1 MITIEQL
8 KEVAKLKGIRNL
20 GYAEKDYLID
30 LILLSISR
38 NTKNELVFKGGTC
51 LYKFYKIDR
60 FSEDIDFTLR
70 KELDIDKLL
79 EKIISDL
86 KSFGIEAEIKLKKK
100 FFNSVMTTIRTKGP
114 MYTGTPQTF
123 SNIRIDINL
132 KSSVD
137 TEPEVAKYSSLY
149 PDIPAFSLVIM
160 QKKEILSEKI
170 RTILT
175 REKARDA
182 YDLWFLLE
190 KGVEFD
196 EKLVKEKLKYYNEEW
211 DITKFKKKL
220 DLKRKLWDVELK
232 PLINNVPD
240 FGKVK
245 KTILEKVVG

>member
-30 LILLSISR
+30 IILLSISR

-70 KELDIDKLL
+70 KELDVDRLL

-86 KSFGIEAEIKLKKK
+86 KSFGIEAEIKIKKK
-100 FFNSVMTTIRTKGP
+100 ALNSVMTTIRTKGP
-114 MYTGTPQTF
+114 LYAGTSQTF

-137 TEPEVAKYSSLY
+137 IDINLKSSVDIEPEVAKYSSLH
-149 PDIPAFSLVIM
+149 PDIPTFSLVIM
-160 QKKEILSEKI
+160 QEKEIFSEKI

-175 REKARDA
+175 REKARDV

-190 KGVEFD
+190 KGVW
-196 EKLVKEKLKYYNEEW
+196 LK
-211 DITKFKKKL
+211 KS
-220 DLKRKLWDVELK
+220 
-232 PLINNVPD
+232 
-240 FGKVK
+240 
-245 KTILEKVVG
+245 